1 MPEVLRMSHKTKNH
15 HHRPEAA
22 PPALPAAKSLAP
34 EPRPTLALVIKGDTD
49 GCERAICE
57 MIIRN
62 AEPGVPIEII
72 HQGVGD
78 ICKTDI
84 MTAATGS
91 RLILGFNV
99 HVLPKLTELC
109 LEQRVEIRL
118 YSVIYTLH
126 EDLMAIARSLLPP
139 PAAAE
144 KILGRATVTAL
155 FKGSRKGIILGC
167 RVDEGRLHLGDTF
180 RIISAMGPVYSGAIA
195 SLHIERDRVD
205 KAAAGQQVGLK
216 IDNFQGVRLGDLV
229 ESYQVTPGRKVTG
242 WRPSGKILRL

>member
-1 MPEVLRMSHKTKNH
+1 MSHKTKNH
-15 HHRPEAA
+15 HHRPEST
-22 PPALPAAKSLAP
+22 PPVLPAAKSPAP
-34 EPRPTLALVIKGDTD
+34 APWPTLALVIKGDTD
-49 GCERAICE
+49 GGERAICE
-57 MIIRN
+57 LITRH

-99 HVLPKLTELC
+99 NVLPKLAELC
-109 LEQRVEIRL
+109 REQRVEIRL
-118 YSVIYTLH
+118 YSVIYKLH
-126 EDLMAIARSLLPP
+126 EDLMAIARSLLPF
-139 PAAAE
+139 PAAEE
-144 KILGRATVTAL
+144 KILGRATVIAL
-155 FKGSRKGIILGC
+155 FKSSRKGIILGC

-205 KAAAGQQVGLK
+205 KATVGQQVGLK
-216 IDNFQGVRLGDLV
+216 IDDFQSVRLGDLV
-229 ESYQVTPGRKVTG
+229 ESYQTAPGREVTG
-242 WRPSGKILRL
+242 WRPSGKILHR